1 MHVFPNLLFYKEMK
15 HFLLLAALAAPALPA
30 AGQASRTFERTLP
43 MQVSLDH
50 STFAYDAQKEMVEV
64 YVGFGGDRLPF
75 RAAQEGGFEALVPL
89 ILTLHPLDGAGV
101 PAETAVWQDAAQL
114 RFTVPDTTEASTQ
127 RQFVQ
132 ISRAAVPAGRYE
144 LRATLPSPTGGS
156 PILGMRQN
164 VAVEAASAVGISD
177 VTLASSIRRSD
188 DRSDPFFHNGLSVQP
203 HPSLVFG
210 NTMPMLQYYSEVYG
224 ANTVSDSSYTVR
236 TRVMPEGSTQAIDN
250 LTREQR
256 RTARATDVAIGS
268 VNVRRLASGAYT
280 LHLDVVGANG
290 QVRASQERR
299 FHVYNP
305 GVAAEGVA
313 VVVAF
318 EASTFASLPE
328 ADVLRYFGALE
339 AIGGA
344 QERTQMRSVTDLALR
359 RRYLYDF
366 WTARD
371 ANPGTA
377 ANTGLQEF
385 ERRLALAET
394 RYGRTAVAAYR
405 TDRGRALIKFGE
417 PQDIQRSPMS
427 RDNSLRSFEVWRYE
441 GLPGFGQAQF
451 VFIDRR
457 DTGNFEQVF
466 SNIPGERSVTSWR
479 CELSRLGQCDAIEDL
494 GVGF

>member
-1 MHVFPNLLFYKEMK
+1 MK
-15 HFLLLAALAAPALPA
+15 RLLLLAALAALALPA

-43 MQVSLDH
+43 LQLSLDH

-64 YVGFGGDRLPF
+64 YVGFGGERLPF

-101 PAETAVWQDAAQL
+101 PAETPVWQDAAQL
-114 RFTVPDTTEASTQ
+114 RFSVPDTTEASTQ

-132 ISRAAVPAGRYE
+132 VTRAAVPAGRYE

-156 PILGMRQN
+156 PILGLRQN
-164 VAVEAASAVGISD
+164 VDVEAAPAVGLSD

-188 DRSDPFFHNGLSVQP
+188 DRSDPFYHNGLSVQP

-224 ANTVSDSSYTVR
+224 ANTVSDSNYTVR
-236 TRVMPEGSTQAIDN
+236 ARVTPEGSTQTIAN

-280 LHLDVVGANG
+280 LHLDVVAPDG
-290 QVRASQERR
+290 QVRASQQRR

-305 GVAAEGVA
+305 GVAGGTGGP

-318 EASTFASLPE
+318 EASTFAGLPE

-339 AIGGA
+339 AIGGP
-344 QERTQMRSVTDLALR
+344 QERAQMQGITDLALR

-371 ANPGTA
+371 ANPSTV
-377 ANTGLQEF
+377 ANEGLQEF
-385 ERRLALAET
+385 ERRLATAEM
-394 RYGRTAVAAYR
+394 RYGRGATAGYR
-405 TDRGRALIKFGE
+405 TDRGRALIKFGD

-427 RDNSLRSFEVWRYE
+427 RDNSLRSFEVWNYE
-441 GLPGFGQAQF
+441 GLPGLGQAQF

-466 SNIPGERSVTSWR
+466 SSVPGERSVTSWR
-479 CELSRLGQCDAIEDL
+479 CELSRLGQCDAIQDL
-494 GVGF
+494 GLGF